1 MMTLKQLINEAF
13 LYNQSCILVTDS
25 ETVIVDK
32 ISYDELKERLDK
44 DLSNY
49 ASRTVIMTEWY
60 WDIHEM
66 IYRVDITIK

>member
-1 MMTLKQLINEAF
+1 MMTLKQFINEAF
-13 LYNQSCILVTDS
+13 LYNQSCILVSDS

-32 ISYDELKERLDK
+32 ISYEELKECLDK

-49 ASRTVIMTEWY
+49 AYRTVIMTEWY
-60 WDIHEM
+60 WNVYEL

>member
-13 LYNQSCILVTDS
+13 LYNQSYILVADS
-25 ETVIVDK
+25 DTVIVDN
-32 ISYDELKERLDK
+32 ISYYKFKERLDK

-49 ASRTVIMTEWY
+49 AYRTVIMTEWY
-60 WDIHEM
+60 WDAHKL

>member
-13 LYNQSCILVTDS
+13 LYNQSYILVADS
-25 ETVIVDK
+25 DAVIIYK
-32 ISYDELKERLDK
+32 INYEELKERLDK

-60 WDIHEM
+60 WDAHKL